1 MNWPWPIAARQKA
14 CSKQTEDRAL
24 NKVPFYRVLY
34 GLLTAVCTSTASAVE
49 TVDLH
54 HHLADELM
62 PRLQV
67 LLEPGEIIM
76 PNGAGLLL
84 QASPQRT
91 ALLREWILKLD
102 QPQHRLRIT
111 LIQAESPPDG
121 GRNTARSYRLPPRR
135 QPGSVLEV
143 QTLDGKSALIKLT
156 APPPMS
162 SRRPAGFYPPLPLPP
177 SDPARSPGFAV
188 TPRLLDDQV
197 IIEIEPVS
205 MPQGQVRTTLRAT
218 LGEWVEIARQSDH
231 PLPGTVDEG
240 HRHYSTPERT
250 QGFYIK
256 VEKLDHTSGKR
267 RLPIHGN
274 QEYGPE

>member
-1 MNWPWPIAARQKA
+1 MAP
-14 CSKQTEDRAL
+14 D
-24 NKVPFYRVLY
+24 KVPFYRVLC
-34 GLLTAVCTSTASAVE
+34 GLLTAVCTATAAAVE
-49 TVDLH
+49 TIDLH

-84 QASPQRT
+84 QASPRRS

-111 LIQAESPPDG
+111 LIQAGSPPDG
-121 GRNTARSYRLPPRR
+121 GRNTVRSYRLPPRR

-143 QTLDGKSALIKLT
+143 QTLDGKPALIKLT
-156 APPPMS
+156 APPPVS

-197 IIEIEPVS
+197 IIEVEPVA
-205 MPQGQVRTTLRAT
+205 MPEGQVRTTLRAA
-218 LGEWVEIARQSDH
+218 LGEWVEIARQSDR
-231 PLPGTVDEG
+231 PLAGTVDEG
-240 HRHYSTPERT
+240 HRYYSTPEQT
-250 QGFYIK
+250 QGFYLK
-256 VEKLDHTSGKR
+256 VEKLDDTAGKPL
-267 RLPIHGN
+267 LPLYGN
-274 QEYGPE
+274 PESGPE